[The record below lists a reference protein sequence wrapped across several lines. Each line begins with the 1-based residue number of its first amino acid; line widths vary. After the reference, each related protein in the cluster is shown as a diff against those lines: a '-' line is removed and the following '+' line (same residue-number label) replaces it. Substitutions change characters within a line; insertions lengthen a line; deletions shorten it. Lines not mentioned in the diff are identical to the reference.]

1 MDDWTETMTARDR
14 IEAVALTLREPRSV
28 NWIKKQAEVGSW
40 ETTKSQ
46 LEYLTDAGQLTT
58 VEIDGDTRYKIDPM
72 RAYLD
77 HIQELVVENTKDEL
91 RDELEEIASEIAT
104 WKREYDVDSLQELEA
119 SLGEEFPP
127 EEVRDRRKVITY
139 WEENK
144 HHRQLLTNALGLYDD
159 LSAQDYGTNSS
170 HPQHAD

>member
-1 MDDWTETMTARDR
+1 MDDWTETMTARNR

-28 NWIKKQAEVGSW
+28 NWIKEQAEVGSW

-91 RDELEEIASEIAT
+91 RDELEAIASEIAT
-104 WKREYDVDSLQELEA
+104 WKREYDVNSLQELEE
-119 SLGEEFPP
+119 SLVEELTP
-127 EEVRDRRKVITY
+127 EEIRDRRTVITY
-139 WEENK
+139 WEENE

-159 LSAQDYGTNSS
+159 LSAQNHGPNSS

>member
-14 IEAVALTLREPRSV
+14 IESIALTLREPRSV
-28 NWIKKQAEVGSW
+28 NWIKEQAEVGSW

-46 LEYLTDAGQLTT
+46 LEYLVGAGQLMT
-58 VEIDGDTRYKIDPM
+58 VEIDGDTRYKLDPM

-91 RDELEEIASEIAT
+91 RDELEAIASEIAE

-119 SLGEEFPP
+119 SLGEELSP
-127 EEVRDRRKVITY
+127 EEIRDRRKVITY
-139 WEENK
+139 WEENE

-159 LSAQDYGTNSS
+159 LSAQEHGSHSS